1 MTYQREGETRL
12 ASQIAIGEIAEKI
25 IESPEIALPIVDI
38 EEAAQE
44 GTMLFRTTP
53 NLEFGGLFLSLIQG

>member
-1 MTYQREGETRL
+1 MIYKVFSEMTYQREGETRL
-12 ASQIAIGEIAEKI
+12 ASQIAIREIAEEI

-44 GTMLFRTTP
+44 GTMPFRTTP
-53 NLEFGGLFLSLIQG
+53 